1 LLVLRRQA
9 PFLQGLYSCLKA
21 PQLKVTLLLVVAEVH
36 DNDSKHHNYNSNDK
50 QVIVITLSL
59 SLSLSASGP
68 PMIVILS
75 AYFVLSAGVFLAD

>member
-9 PFLQGLYSCLKA
+9 PFLKGLYSCLKA

-59 SLSLSASGP
+59 SLSASVP
-68 PMIVILS
+68 PIMVILS
-75 AYFVLSAGVFLAD
+75 VYFVLSAGVFLAD